1 MTQQYQK
8 FIESKKYLFTPAGF
22 TMDDS
27 IVPDSVCRMFQF
39 QHDIVRWAC
48 ALGKAA
54 VFADC
59 GLGKTLMQLQWAW
72 QVSRNEGGGQVL
84 IVAPLAVS
92 RQTAREAEKFGIPAV
107 VSRDGQAHGSIT
119 ITNYEQLQ
127 KFNPADF
134 VGVVL
139 DESSIL
145 KSMDGKTRN
154 MLIDMF
160 RMTPF
165 KLACTAT
172 PAPNDYMELGNHAE
186 FLGVMTRENMLSKF
200 FYHDSGE
207 TSKWTLKG
215 HAEDAFW
222 EWAASWSVMLRTPG
236 DISYDSKGY
245 DLPELS
251 IEPVTIPFR
260 GRIGT
265 GFIPI
270 MRGLQDQQKV
280 RRESMMDR
288 VQKAAELVAQMDGPV
303 IVWCELNDEGDA
315 LEKAITGSVQ
325 VKGSTPDDR
334 KEELLVGF
342 SNGDYRVLVTK
353 PSIAGF
359 GLNWQHCHNMVFT
372 SVTYSFEMFY
382 QAVRRC
388 WRFGQEH
395 PVRCC
400 MVYTDAEA
408 TVFHTLDM
416 KRKAAA
422 SMQDRMMQYVSLHSQ
437 LKTTTHEED
446 IYMQDITEGKAYRAL
461 LGDTCEKIL
470 DIPDSTIGYSIFS
483 PPFASLY
490 TYSNSA
496 RDLGNCDSDEQFI
509 EHFRFIVKEMLRI
522 TAPGRLCSFHCM
534 NLPTS
539 KVRDGFIGIKDFRGE
554 LIRLFQECGWIYHS
568 EVVIWK
574 DPVVAMQRTKALG
587 LLHKQV
593 MKDSAMS
600 RQGIPDY
607 LVTMRKPG
615 ENPEPVEGRLDEF
628 VGENPPSMSSDP
640 TRTSIDI
647 WQRYASPVWMDI
659 NQSRTLNKEGA
670 REEKDEKHICPLQL
684 DVIERGIQLW
694 SNPGDTVFSPFMGI
708 GSEGYCAVKMGRK
721 FIGCE
726 LKKSYYDQALLN
738 LKAAEA
744 EAGRPK
750 FFEIDRQ

>member
-1 MTQQYQK
+1 MEDYKK
-8 FIESKKYLFTPAGF
+8 FIESKKHLFIPAGF
-22 TMDDS
+22 CMDDS
-27 IVPDSVCRMFQF
+27 RIPETPPHQRMFAF
-39 QHDIVRWAC
+39 QHDIVKWAC

-59 GLGKTLMQLQWAW
+59 GLGKTLMQLQWAH
-72 QVSRNEGGGQVL
+72 QVSLHSGGGHVL

-92 RQTAREAEKFGIPAV
+92 RQTIREAEKFGLKAGL
-107 VSRDGQAHGSIT
+107 SRDGRPCGPIT
-119 ITNYEQLQ
+119 VTNYEQLQ
-127 KFNPADF
+127 KFTAADY

-160 RMTPF
+160 RLTPF

-172 PAPNDYMELGNHAE
+172 PAPNDYMELGNHSE
-186 FLGVMTRENMLSKF
+186 FLGVMTRENMLSKY

-215 HAEDAFW
+215 HAEDDFW
-222 EWAASWSVMLRTPG
+222 EWVSSWAVMLRTPG
-236 DISYDSKGY
+236 DIGYDSTGY
-245 DLPELS
+245 DLPELHV
-251 IEPVTIPFR
+251 EPVVIPFR
-260 GRIGT
+260 GELDS
-265 GFIPI
+265 GFIPLVT
-270 MRGLQDQQKV
+270 GLQDQHRV
-280 RRESMMDR
+280 RKLTLMDR
-288 VQKAAELVAQMDGPV
+288 VQKAAGLVQQMDGPV
-303 IVWCELNDEGDA
+303 IVWCELNEEGDA
-315 LEKAITGSVQ
+315 LEKAIPGSRQ
-325 VKGSTPDDR
+325 IKGSTPDDR

-359 GLNWQHCHNMVFT
+359 GLNWQHCHSMVFA
-372 SVTYSFEMFY
+372 SVSYSFEMFY

-395 PVRCC
+395 PVTCY
-400 MVYTDAEA
+400 MVYSDAEGSIFQA
-408 TVFHTLDM
+408 LEKK
-416 KRKAAA
+416 KRDAAQ
-422 SMQDRMMQYVSLHSQ
+422 MQDRMMSCVSLHSQ
-437 LKTTTHEED
+437 LRQTQQEED
-446 IYMQDITEGKAYRAL
+446 EYMQDITDGRTYKAV

-470 DIPDSTIGYSIFS
+470 DIPSDSVGYSIFS
-483 PPFASLY
+483 PPFANLY
-490 TYSNSA
+490 TYSNSS
-496 RDLGNCDSDEQFI
+496 RDLGNCEDDAQFL
-509 EHFRFIVKEMLRI
+509 EHFRFIVKELLRI

-539 KVRDGFIGIKDFRGE
+539 KVRDGYIGIRDFRGDC
-554 LIRLFQECGWIYHS
+554 IRLFQECGWIYHS

-593 MKDSAMS
+593 MKDSSMS

-615 ENPEPVEGRLDEF
+615 DNPEPVEGRLHGF
-628 VGENPPSMSSDP
+628 IGENPPAAASDP
-640 TRTSIDI
+640 TRESIDI

-659 NQSRTLNKEGA
+659 NQSRTLNKDGA

-708 GSEGYCAVKMGRK
+708 GSEGYCAVRMGRK
-721 FIGCE
+721 FIGVE
-726 LKKSYYDQALLN
+726 LKKSYYDQALQN
-738 LKAAEA
+738 LAQAER
-744 EAGRPK
+744 ELDRPSL
-750 FFEIDRQ
+750 F